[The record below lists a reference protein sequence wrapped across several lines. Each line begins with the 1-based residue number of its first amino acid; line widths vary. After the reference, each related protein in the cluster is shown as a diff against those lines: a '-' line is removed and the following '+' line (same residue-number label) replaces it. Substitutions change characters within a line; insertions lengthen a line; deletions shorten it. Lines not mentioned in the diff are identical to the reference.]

1 MNIHIKTLA
10 KLSHNSN
17 SDVARGRLANPSNNA
32 LQAMQDTSNI
42 NLPYLTFM
50 KLITLLCQT
59 GTQQS
64 LERGNANKSL
74 LVCLSVTQCV
84 QNTFSSCFL
93 YRVERWIIK
102 GMCHCT
108 QLHLIESS
116 IHCSALTDQYIL
128 PSCQ

>member
-1 MNIHIKTLA
+1 MNILIQMLA

-17 SDVARGRLANPSNNA
+17 SDVASGRLANPSNNA

-64 LERGNANKSL
+64 L
-74 LVCLSVTQCV
+74 
-84 QNTFSSCFL
+84 
-93 YRVERWIIK
+93 
-102 GMCHCT
+102 
-108 QLHLIESS
+108 
-116 IHCSALTDQYIL
+116 
-128 PSCQ
+128 